1 VQNSKNLL
9 VFAYATSEEIF
20 RVLDVFFEESEL
32 AWTQCVGVCMDG
44 AAAMT
49 GRKSGLVARVKQAAP
64 HIVVYQPT
72 V

>member
-20 RVLDVFFEESEL
+20 RVLDVFFEL
-32 AWTQCVGVCMDG
+32 AWTQCVGVCTDG

-49 GRKSGLVARVKQAAP
+49 AWS
-64 HIVVYQPT
+64 
-72 V
+72 